1 MKQVLCILFI
11 FFIGSFVSAQGYKTA
26 VGFKGGYPG
35 YGSISAKHYLNSINA
50 IEANLG
56 AGLNGLTVQGL
67 YEWNHPLPTNGL
79 NWYLGVGPNIG
90 FLTNNST
97 IGSAFYLSGSGLIGI
112 EYIFDNI
119 PLDLAL
125 DAGPI
130 VQVIPSFGLG
140 WGGGIAVRYTLK

>member
-1 MKQVLCILFI
+1 MKYNLSVLFVFI
-11 FFIGSFVSAQGYKTA
+11 IGSFVSAQGYKTA

-35 YGSISAKHYLNSINA
+35 YGSISVKHYLNSINA

-67 YEWNHPLPTNGL
+67 YEWNHALPTSGL

-90 FLTNNST
+90 LLSNKSINGST
-97 IGSAFYLSGSGLIGI
+97 FYLSGSGLIGI
-112 EYIFDNI
+112 EYVFENL

-130 VQVIPSFGLG
+130 IQVIPSFGLG